1 MFHPGRR
8 TIRHLALLLAAL
20 LPGLAEAAPRVS
32 FDDLLANLKSP
43 NAKTRQAAAAELGK
57 SRRREAVSGLSALA
71 RDPDAKV
78 RFEVVRALR
87 ELREPSAIP
96 ALVTLTEDED
106 ATIRE
111 EAISALVDLYID
123 IDESSGVKRFLEI
136 FSDEYD
142 QTKVAPN
149 TRVDAAA
156 LRAITLALRDDDKGI
171 REQSA
176 LALGMLGAR
185 ASLKEL
191 GDALSDPEPGVRG
204 AAALAIAKLG
214 GKEHG
219 RALVALLAD
228 GSTSVRNRVLH
239 AIGTLQVKE
248 AGPALREMFE
258 ANRRK
263 ELGQRTLQALSRVAD
278 PAQAD
283 LFRELVQDADPDR
296 KRLAIEGLARVS
308 DERLLPAF
316 KKDFQR
322 EKSDDLRVAYS
333 FAITLLGDRAFLDS
347 IVLNL
352 PSKTLGRRCRDYI
365 LELGRDLLGEL
376 YPYLNDPDA
385 DIRAELC
392 DILAAFGDPESIA
405 RLTPLVNDPS
415 AHVADRANRA
425 IEQLRRATSEAS
437 R

>member
-1 MFHPGRR
+1 MELVRL
-8 TIRHLALLLAAL
+8 TLAILLAVAV
-20 LPGLAEAAPRVS
+20 PGAIAAPRLT
-32 FDDLLANLKSP
+32 FEDLLANLKSP
-43 NAKTRQAAAAELGK
+43 NAKTRQEAAAELGK
-57 SRRREAVSGLSALA
+57 SRRREAVSGLSALV
-71 RDPDAKV
+71 RDPDPKV
-78 RFEVVRALR
+78 RLSVVRALR

-96 ALVTLTEDED
+96 ALVTSTEDED
-106 ATIRE
+106 ANIRE
-111 EAISALVDLYID
+111 EAISSLVDLYID
-123 IDESSGVKRFLEI
+123 TDKSKGIERFIEV

-142 QTKVAPN
+142 RTMVPPQTRIDPAIV
-149 TRVDAAA
+149 
-156 LRAITLALRDDDKGI
+156 RAITLGLRDDDKGI

-176 LALGMLGAR
+176 LALGILGAR
-185 ASLKEL
+185 ASRKEL
-191 GDALSDPEPGVRG
+191 GDALNDPEPGVRG

-214 GKEHG
+214 GTEHG

-228 GSTSVRNRVLH
+228 PNTGVRNRVLH
-239 AIGTLQVKE
+239 ALGILKVKE
-248 AGPALREMFE
+248 GGPALREMFE

-263 ELGQRTLQALSRVAD
+263 ELGGRTLQALSRVGD
-278 PAQAD
+278 PNQAD
-283 LFRELVQDADPDR
+283 LFRELIQDVDPER

-322 EKSDDLRVAYS
+322 EKNEELKVAYS

-352 PSKTLGRRCRDYI
+352 PSKTLGRRCREYI
-365 LELGRDLLGEL
+365 LELGRDTIGDL
-376 YPYLNDPDA
+376 YTYLNDPDA

-392 DILAAFGDPESIA
+392 DILAAFGDPQAIA

-425 IEQLRRATSEAS
+425 IEQLRRVSTEAS
-437 R
+437 TR

>member
-1 MFHPGRR
+1 MFQTPGLFRYL
-8 TIRHLALLLAAL
+8 IVLLLAVGGVGA
-20 LPGLAEAAPRVS
+20 AEAARVS
-32 FDDLLANLKSP
+32 FEDQLANLKSP
-43 NAKTRQAAAAELGK
+43 NTKTRLEAATALGK
-57 SRRREAVSGLSALA
+57 SRRREAVGGLSALVQ
-71 RDPDAKV
+71 DPDARV
-78 RFEVVRALR
+78 RLEVARALR
-87 ELREPSAIP
+87 ELRDPTAIP
-96 ALVTLTEDED
+96 AFVTLTEDED
-106 ATIRE
+106 RNIRQ
-111 EAISALVDLYID
+111 EAIAGLVDLYVD
-123 IDESSGVKRFLEI
+123 TDRLSGVEKFIEM

-142 QTKVAPN
+142 HLTPAPHA
-149 TRVDAAA
+149 RIDPAVIRA
-156 LRAITLALRDDDKGI
+156 LTLGLRDDDKGI

-204 AAALAIAKLG
+204 AAALSIAKLG

-228 GSTSVRNRVLH
+228 SSTPVRNRVLH

-283 LFRELVQDADPDR
+283 LFRELVQDADPER

-352 PSKTLGRRCRDYI
+352 PSKTLGRRCREYI
-365 LELGRDLLGEL
+365 LELGRDLLGDL

-425 IEQLRRATSEAS
+425 IEQLRKATSEAS

>member
-1 MFHPGRR
+1 
-8 TIRHLALLLAAL
+8 
-20 LPGLAEAAPRVS
+20 
-32 FDDLLANLKSP
+32 
-43 NAKTRQAAAAELGK
+43 
-57 SRRREAVSGLSALA
+57 
-71 RDPDAKV
+71 
-78 RFEVVRALR
+78 
-87 ELREPSAIP
+87 
-96 ALVTLTEDED
+96 
-106 ATIRE
+106 
-111 EAISALVDLYID
+111 
-123 IDESSGVKRFLEI
+123 
-136 FSDEYD
+136 
-142 QTKVAPN
+142 
-149 TRVDAAA
+149 
-156 LRAITLALRDDDKGI
+156 
-171 REQSA
+171 
-176 LALGMLGAR
+176 
-185 ASLKEL
+185 
-191 GDALSDPEPGVRG
+191 
-204 AAALAIAKLG
+204 
-214 GKEHG
+214 
-219 RALVALLAD
+219 
-228 GSTSVRNRVLH
+228 
-239 AIGTLQVKE
+239 
-248 AGPALREMFE
+248 MFE

-365 LELGRDLLGEL
+365 LELGRDLLGDL